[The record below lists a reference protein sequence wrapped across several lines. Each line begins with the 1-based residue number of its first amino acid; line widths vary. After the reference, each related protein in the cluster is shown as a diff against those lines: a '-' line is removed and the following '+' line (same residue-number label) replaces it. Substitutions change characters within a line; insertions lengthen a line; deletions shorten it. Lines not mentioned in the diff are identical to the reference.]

1 MFLFNIQNAKNMQSS
16 PLKCNT
22 TTLQHWNP
30 ADFLNSAERSPCD
43 INFDTS
49 SEICIT
55 LHLLSSAFIC
65 IWMEVN
71 RMKSVLWPAV
81 NRGTHLLIKQMKFY
95 IWPNVTG
102 LFNIILKRQHVNHQ
116 TMWVLINDISHIYKT
131 WWEPACY
138 CFSAVTDT
146 QLLSAYIENLRTVN
160 VGRIT

>member
-1 MFLFNIQNAKNMQSS
+1 MQHYNTATLKSCRFKVCILEIQLRDH
-16 PLKCNT
+16 PV
-22 TTLQHWNP
+22 
-30 ADFLNSAERSPCD
+30 
-43 INFDTS
+43 TS
-49 SEICIT
+49 ILT
-55 LHLLSSAFIC
+55 RLRKFALPFLSSAFIC

-81 NRGTHLLIKQMKFY
+81 NRGTHLLIKQIKFY